1 VSDKKYV
8 VPEGGLEVAKQVLRD
23 KFAFVERDNSTLGEY
38 LKTSLEAFIRWQS
51 ENLIVPSHEQV
62 IHLCE
67 IFANRSVISYCDS
80 VRAVAIEWLRIMYL
94 APEPEV
100 PEEIK
105 DLLLTEQS
113 HKDVQPLKGELNSL
127 IMEAYRRGKASK

>member
-1 VSDKKYV
+1 MSDKKYV